1 MNSVVKRIVYRVK
14 LLFVS
19 PISVSSGYE
28 GMTDS
33 DVLRDYDGNPFIS
46 GSSIA
51 GAFRAYVQSKN
62 NRNDIFGFA
71 NDEDG
76 KMSPIFISDLKF
88 DNKVINDIR
97 DSVAL
102 DDNKITKEGAKF
114 DFEVLQGNSKGYFY
128 IELTIREKDN
138 EELLVSA
145 LNEIF
150 NGIHLKEIRLGSN
163 KTRGYGIIDID
174 QIKKREFTKNNFL
187 DYKDC
192 YSENAWNNEP
202 KYKLDYSTKGHWMCI
217 EVPLRLKGGI
227 SIRKYAVRKG
237 APDFEHM
244 TDHGSPVIPGTS
256 IMGALRHRIKEIIK
270 ELDEYS
276 SYGLYP
282 NKMIDEMFGFVSGKD
297 AHISGVI
304 VDEMV
309 IEGAKALEMTRTGI
323 SRFENSARNG
333 ALYKEKTYVDGVFT
347 LRLSV
352 CRENPNVEWIIGIL
366 LLAVKD
372 LQNGF
377 LAVGGQTSIGRGIF
391 EANGPLTIDGEENKE
406 DEYIASSIVK
416 YKEMNYEH

>member
-1 MNSVVKRIVYRVK
+1 MNSVVKRIVYRIE

-19 PISVSSGYE
+19 PVNVSSGLE
-28 GMTDS
+28 GTTDS
-33 DVLRDYDGNPFIS
+33 DVLRDYDGHPFIS

-62 NRNDIFGFA
+62 NGNDIFGFA

-76 KMSPIFISDLKF
+76 KMSPVFISDLKF
-88 DNKVINDIR
+88 NKSETDIR

-138 EELLVSA
+138 EELLVGA

-192 YSENAWNNEP
+192 YRELFWKKNVKA
-202 KYKLDYSTKGHWMCI
+202 YDLDYSTKGHWMSI

-237 APDFEHM
+237 APDFEHI

-270 ELDEYS
+270 ELDKDS

-333 ALYKEKTYVDGVFT
+333 ALYKEKTYVDGTFT

-352 CRENPNVEWIIGIL
+352 CKENPNMDWIIGIL

-391 EANGPLTIDGEENKE
+391 EANGPLTVDGEENKE
-406 DEYIASSIVK
+406 DAYIASSIVK
-416 YKEMNYEH
+416 YKEMDYEH

>member
-1 MNSVVKRIVYRVK
+1 MNSVVKRIVYRVE

-62 NRNDIFGFA
+62 NGNDIFGFA

-76 KMSPIFISDLKF
+76 KMSPVFISDLKF
-88 DNKVINDIR
+88 NKSETDIR

-138 EELLVSA
+138 EELLVST

-150 NGIHLKEIRLGSN
+150 NGIHLKEIRLGNN

-192 YSENAWNNEP
+192 YREP
-202 KYKLDYSTKGHWMCI
+202 FWKKNVKAYDLDYSTKGHMVSI

-227 SIRKYAVRKG
+227 SIRKYAVKKN
-237 APDFEHM
+237 APDFEHI
-244 TDHGSPVIPGTS
+244 TDHGCPVIPGTS

-270 ELDEYS
+270 ELDKDS
-276 SYGLYP
+276 LYGLYP

-333 ALYKEKTYVDGVFT
+333 ALYKEKTYVDGTFT

-352 CRENPNVEWIIGIL
+352 CKENPNVEWIIGIL

-406 DEYIASSIVK
+406 DAYIASSIVK
-416 YKEMNYEH
+416 YKELDNEH

>member
-1 MNSVVKRIVYRVK
+1 MNSVVKRIVYRVE

-62 NRNDIFGFA
+62 NGNDIFGFA

-76 KMSPIFISDLKF
+76 KMSPVFISDLKF
-88 DNKVINDIR
+88 NKSETDIR

-138 EELLVSA
+138 EELLVST

-150 NGIHLKEIRLGSN
+150 NGIHLKEIRLGNN
-163 KTRGYGIIDID
+163 KTRGYGIIDIEE
-174 QIKKREFTKNNFL
+174 IKMREFTKNNFL
-187 DYKDC
+187 EYKDC

-270 ELDEYS
+270 ELDKDS

-333 ALYKEKTYVDGVFT
+333 ALYKEKTYVDGTFT

-352 CRENPNVEWIIGIL
+352 CKENPNVEWIIGIL

-406 DEYIASSIVK
+406 DEYIATSIVK
-416 YKEMNYEH
+416 YKEMDYEH

>member
-1 MNSVVKRIVYRVK
+1 MNSVVKRIVYRIE

-62 NRNDIFGFA
+62 NGNDIFGFA

-76 KMSPIFISDLKF
+76 KMSPVFISDLKF
-88 DNKVINDIR
+88 NKSETDIR

-138 EELLVSA
+138 EELLVST

-150 NGIHLKEIRLGSN
+150 NGIHLKEIRLGNN
-163 KTRGYGIIDID
+163 KTRGYGIIDIEE
-174 QIKKREFTKNNFL
+174 IKMREFTKNNFL

-270 ELDEYS
+270 ELDKDS

-333 ALYKEKTYVDGVFT
+333 ALYKEKTYVDGTFT

-352 CRENPNVEWIIGIL
+352 CKENPNVEWIIGIL

-406 DEYIASSIVK
+406 DAYIASSIVK
-416 YKEMNYEH
+416 YKELDNEH

>member
-1 MNSVVKRIVYRVK
+1 MNSVVKRIVYRIE

-19 PISVSSGYE
+19 PVNVSSGLE
-28 GMTDS
+28 GTTDS
-33 DVLRDYDGNPFIS
+33 DVLRDYDGHPFIS

-62 NRNDIFGFA
+62 NGNDIFGFA

-76 KMSPIFISDLKF
+76 KMSPVFISNLKF
-88 DNKVINDIR
+88 NKSETDIR

-114 DFEVLQGNSKGYFY
+114 DFEVLQGKSKGYFY

-138 EELLVSA
+138 EELLVGA

-192 YSENAWNNEP
+192 YREP
-202 KYKLDYSTKGHWMCI
+202 FWKKNVKAYDLDYSTKGHMVSI

-227 SIRKYAVRKG
+227 SIRKYAVKKN
-237 APDFEHM
+237 APDFEHI
-244 TDHGSPVIPGTS
+244 TDHGCPVIPGTS

-270 ELDEYS
+270 ELDKDS
-276 SYGLYP
+276 LYGLYP

-333 ALYKEKTYVDGVFT
+333 ALYKEKTYVDGTFT

-352 CRENPNVEWIIGIL
+352 CKENPNMDWIIGIL

-406 DEYIASSIVK
+406 DAYIASSIVK
-416 YKEMNYEH
+416 YKEMDYEH

>member
-1 MNSVVKRIVYRVK
+1 MNSVVKRIVYRIE

-19 PISVSSGYE
+19 PVNVSSGLE
-28 GMTDS
+28 GTTDS
-33 DVLRDYDGNPFIS
+33 DVLRDYDGHPFIS

-62 NRNDIFGFA
+62 NGNDIFGFA

-76 KMSPIFISDLKF
+76 KMSPVFISDLKF
-88 DNKVINDIR
+88 NKSETDIR

-102 DDNKITKEGAKF
+102 DENKITKEGAKF
-114 DFEVLQGNSKGYFY
+114 DFEVIQGNSKGYFY

-138 EELLVSA
+138 EELLVGA

-192 YSENAWNNEP
+192 YREP
-202 KYKLDYSTKGHWMCI
+202 FWKKNVKAYDLDYSTKGHMVSI

-227 SIRKYAVRKG
+227 SIRKYAVKKN
-237 APDFEHM
+237 APDFEHI
-244 TDHGSPVIPGTS
+244 TDHGCPVIPGTS

-270 ELDEYS
+270 ELDKDGL
-276 SYGLYP
+276 YGLYP

-333 ALYKEKTYVDGVFT
+333 ALYKEKTYVDGTFT

-352 CRENPNVEWIIGIL
+352 CKENPNMDWIIGIL

-406 DEYIASSIVK
+406 DAYIASSIVK
-416 YKEMNYEH
+416 YKEMDYEH

>member
-1 MNSVVKRIVYRVK
+1 MNSVVKRIVYRVE

-33 DVLRDYDGNPFIS
+33 DVLRDYDGHPFIS

-62 NRNDIFGFA
+62 NGNDIFGFA

-76 KMSPIFISDLKF
+76 KMSPVFISDLKF
-88 DNKVINDIR
+88 NKSETDIR

-138 EELLVSA
+138 EELLVGA

-192 YSENAWNNEP
+192 YREP
-202 KYKLDYSTKGHWMCI
+202 FWKKNVKAYDLDYSTKGHMVSI

-227 SIRKYAVRKG
+227 SIRKYAVKKN
-237 APDFEHM
+237 APDFEHI
-244 TDHGSPVIPGTS
+244 TDHGCPVIPGTS

-270 ELDEYS
+270 ELDKDS
-276 SYGLYP
+276 LYGLYP

-333 ALYKEKTYVDGVFT
+333 ALYKEKTYVDGTFT

-352 CRENPNVEWIIGIL
+352 CKENPNMDWIIGIL

-377 LAVGGQTSIGRGIF
+377 LAVGGTDF
-391 EANGPLTIDGEENKE
+391 
-406 DEYIASSIVK
+406 YW
-416 YKEMNYEH
+416 

>member
-1 MNSVVKRIVYRVK
+1 MNSVVKRIVYRVE

-62 NRNDIFGFA
+62 NGNDIFGFA

-76 KMSPIFISDLKF
+76 KMSPVFISDLKF
-88 DNKVINDIR
+88 NKSETDIR

-138 EELLVSA
+138 EELLVST

-150 NGIHLKEIRLGSN
+150 NGIHLKEIRLGNN

-192 YSENAWNNEP
+192 YREP
-202 KYKLDYSTKGHWMCI
+202 FWKKNVKAYDLDYSTKGHMVSI
-217 EVPLRLKGGI
+217 EVPLSLKGGI
-227 SIRKYAVRKG
+227 SIRKYAVKKN
-237 APDFEHM
+237 APDFEHI
-244 TDHGSPVIPGTS
+244 TDHGCPVIPGTS

-270 ELDEYS
+270 ELDKDS
-276 SYGLYP
+276 LYGLYP

-333 ALYKEKTYVDGVFT
+333 ALYKEKTYVDGTFT
-347 LRLSV
+347 LKLSINK
-352 CRENPNVEWIIGIL
+352 ENPNMDWIIGIL

-391 EANGPLTIDGEENKE
+391 EANGTLKIDGEENKE
-406 DEYIASSIVK
+406 DAYIASSIEK
-416 YKEMNYEH
+416 YKEMDYEH

>member
-187 DYKDC
+187 NYKDC

-333 ALYKEKTYVDGVFT
+333 ALYKEKTYGDGVFT

>member
-1 MNSVVKRIVYRVK
+1 MNSVVKRIVYRVE

-62 NRNDIFGFA
+62 KGNDIFGFA

-138 EELLVSA
+138 EELLVGA

-174 QIKKREFTKNNFL
+174 QIKMREFTKNNFL

-192 YSENAWNNEP
+192 YCESAWNNEP

-237 APDFEHM
+237 APDFEHI

-333 ALYKEKTYVDGVFT
+333 ALYKEKTYVDGAFT

-352 CRENPNVEWIIGIL
+352 CKENPNAEWIIGIL

-416 YKEMNYEH
+416 YKELDNEH

>member
-1 MNSVVKRIVYRVK
+1 MNSVVKRIVYRVE

-62 NRNDIFGFA
+62 NGNDIFGFA

-76 KMSPIFISDLKF
+76 KMSPVFISDLKF
-88 DNKVINDIR
+88 NKSETDIR

-138 EELLVSA
+138 EELLVST

-150 NGIHLKEIRLGSN
+150 NGIHLKEIRLGNN
-163 KTRGYGIIDID
+163 KTRGYGIIDIEE
-174 QIKKREFTKNNFL
+174 IKMREFTKNNFL

-270 ELDEYS
+270 ELDKDS

-333 ALYKEKTYVDGVFT
+333 ALYKEKTYVDGTFT

-352 CRENPNVEWIIGIL
+352 CKENPNVEWIIGIL

-406 DEYIASSIVK
+406 DAYIASSIVK
-416 YKEMNYEH
+416 YKELDNEH

>member
-1 MNSVVKRIVYRVK
+1 MNSVVKRIVYRVE

-62 NRNDIFGFA
+62 NGNDIFGFA

-76 KMSPIFISDLKF
+76 KMSPVFISDLKF
-88 DNKVINDIR
+88 NKSETDIR

-138 EELLVSA
+138 EELLVGA

-150 NGIHLKEIRLGSN
+150 NCIHLKEIRLGNN
-163 KTRGYGIIDID
+163 KTRGYGIIDIEE
-174 QIKKREFTKNNFL
+174 IKMREFTKNNFL

-270 ELDEYS
+270 ELDKDS

-333 ALYKEKTYVDGVFT
+333 ALYKEKTYVDGTFT

-352 CRENPNVEWIIGIL
+352 CKENPNVEWIIGIL

-406 DEYIASSIVK
+406 DAYIASSIVK
-416 YKEMNYEH
+416 YKELDNEH

>member
-1 MNSVVKRIVYRVK
+1 MNSVVKRIVYRIE

-62 NRNDIFGFA
+62 NGNDIFGFA

-76 KMSPIFISDLKF
+76 KMSPVFISDLKF
-88 DNKVINDIR
+88 NKSETDIR

-138 EELLVSA
+138 EELLVST

-150 NGIHLKEIRLGSN
+150 NGIHLKEIRLGNN
-163 KTRGYGIIDID
+163 KTRGYGIIDIEE
-174 QIKKREFTKNNFL
+174 IKMREFTKNNFL

-270 ELDEYS
+270 ELDKDS

-333 ALYKEKTYVDGVFT
+333 ALYKEKTYVDGTFT

-352 CRENPNVEWIIGIL
+352 CKENPNMDWIIGIL

-406 DEYIASSIVK
+406 DAYIASSIVK
-416 YKEMNYEH
+416 YKELDNEH

>member
-1 MNSVVKRIVYRVK
+1 MNSVVKRIVYRVE

-62 NRNDIFGFA
+62 NGNDIFGFA

-76 KMSPIFISDLKF
+76 KMSPVFISDLKF
-88 DNKVINDIR
+88 NKSETDIR

-138 EELLVSA
+138 EELLVST

-150 NGIHLKEIRLGSN
+150 NGIHLKEIRLGNN
-163 KTRGYGIIDID
+163 KTRGYGIIDIEE
-174 QIKKREFTKNNFL
+174 IKMREFTKNNFL

-270 ELDEYS
+270 ELDKDS

-333 ALYKEKTYVDGVFT
+333 ALYKEKTYVDGTFT

-352 CRENPNVEWIIGIL
+352 CKENPNVEWIIGIL

-406 DEYIASSIVK
+406 DAYIASFIVK
-416 YKEMNYEH
+416 YKELDNEH

>member
-323 SRFENSARNG
+323 SRFENLARNG

-416 YKEMNYEH
+416 YKEMDYEH

>member
-1 MNSVVKRIVYRVK
+1 MNSVVKRIVYRIE

-19 PISVSSGYE
+19 PVNVSSGLE
-28 GMTDS
+28 GTTDS
-33 DVLRDYDGNPFIS
+33 DVLRDYDGHPFIS

-62 NRNDIFGFA
+62 NGNDIFGFA

-76 KMSPIFISDLKF
+76 KMSPVFISDLKF
-88 DNKVINDIR
+88 NKSETDIR

-138 EELLVSA
+138 EELLVST

-150 NGIHLKEIRLGSN
+150 NGIHLKEIRLGNN

-192 YSENAWNNEP
+192 YREP
-202 KYKLDYSTKGHWMCI
+202 FWKKNVKAYDLDYSTKGHMVSI
-217 EVPLRLKGGI
+217 EVPLSLKGGI
-227 SIRKYAVRKG
+227 SIRKYAVKKN
-237 APDFEHM
+237 APDFEHI
-244 TDHGSPVIPGTS
+244 TDHGCPVIPGTS

-270 ELDEYS
+270 ELDKDS
-276 SYGLYP
+276 LYGLYP

-333 ALYKEKTYVDGVFT
+333 ALYKEKTYVDGTFT

-352 CRENPNVEWIIGIL
+352 CKENPNMDWIIGIL

-406 DEYIASSIVK
+406 DAYIASSIVK
-416 YKEMNYEH
+416 YKEMDYEH

>member
-1 MNSVVKRIVYRVK
+1 MNSVVKRIVYRVE

-62 NRNDIFGFA
+62 NGNDIFGFA

-76 KMSPIFISDLKF
+76 KMSPVFISDLKF
-88 DNKVINDIR
+88 NKSETDIR

-138 EELLVSA
+138 EELLVST

-150 NGIHLKEIRLGSN
+150 NGIHLKEIRLGNN
-163 KTRGYGIIDID
+163 KTRGYGIIDIEE
-174 QIKKREFTKNNFL
+174 IKMREFTKNNFL

-237 APDFEHM
+237 APDFEHI

-270 ELDEYS
+270 ELDKDS

-333 ALYKEKTYVDGVFT
+333 ALYKEKTYVDGTFT

-352 CRENPNVEWIIGIL
+352 CKENPNVEWIIGIL

-406 DEYIASSIVK
+406 DAYIASSIVK
-416 YKEMNYEH
+416 YKELDNEH

>member
-1 MNSVVKRIVYRVK
+1 MNLVVKRIVYRVE

-33 DVLRDYDGNPFIS
+33 DVLRDYDGHPFIS

-62 NRNDIFGFA
+62 NGNDIFGFA

-76 KMSPIFISDLKF
+76 KMSPVFISDLKF
-88 DNKVINDIR
+88 NKSETDIR

-138 EELLVSA
+138 EELLVGT

-192 YSENAWNNEP
+192 YREP
-202 KYKLDYSTKGHWMCI
+202 FWKKNVKAYDLDYSTKGHMVSI

-227 SIRKYAVRKG
+227 SIRKYAVKKN
-237 APDFEHM
+237 APDFEHI
-244 TDHGSPVIPGTS
+244 TDHGCPVIPGTS

-270 ELDEYS
+270 ELDKDS

-333 ALYKEKTYVDGVFT
+333 TLYKEKTYVNGTFT
-347 LRLSV
+347 LKLSINK
-352 CRENPNVEWIIGIL
+352 ENPNMDWIIGIL

-391 EANGPLTIDGEENKE
+391 EANGTLKIDGEENKE
-406 DEYIASSIVK
+406 DVYIASSIEK
-416 YKEMNYEH
+416 YKEMDYEH

>member
-1 MNSVVKRIVYRVK
+1 MNSVVKRIVYRIE

-19 PISVSSGYE
+19 PVNVSSGLE
-28 GMTDS
+28 GTTDS
-33 DVLRDYDGNPFIS
+33 DVLRDYDGHPFIS

-62 NRNDIFGFA
+62 NGNDIFGFA

-76 KMSPIFISDLKF
+76 KMSPVFISDLKF
-88 DNKVINDIR
+88 NKSETDIR

-138 EELLVSA
+138 EELLVGA

-192 YSENAWNNEP
+192 YREP
-202 KYKLDYSTKGHWMCI
+202 FWKKNVKAYDLDYSTKGHMVSI

-227 SIRKYAVRKG
+227 SIRKYAVKKN
-237 APDFEHM
+237 APDFEHI
-244 TDHGSPVIPGTS
+244 TDHGCPVIPGTS

-270 ELDEYS
+270 ELDKDS
-276 SYGLYP
+276 LYGLYP

-333 ALYKEKTYVDGVFT
+333 ALYKEKTYVDGTFT

-352 CRENPNVEWIIGIL
+352 CKENPNMDWIIGIL

-391 EANGPLTIDGEENKE
+391 ETNGPLTIDGEENKE
-406 DEYIASSIVK
+406 DAYIASSIVK
-416 YKEMNYEH
+416 YKEMDYEH

>member
-1 MNSVVKRIVYRVK
+1 MNSVVKRIVYRIE

-19 PISVSSGYE
+19 PVNVSSGLE
-28 GMTDS
+28 GTTDS
-33 DVLRDYDGNPFIS
+33 DVLRDYDGHPFIS

-62 NRNDIFGFA
+62 NGNDIFGFA

-76 KMSPIFISDLKF
+76 KMSPVFISDLKF
-88 DNKVINDIR
+88 NKSETDIR

-102 DDNKITKEGAKF
+102 DENKITKEGAKF

-138 EELLVSA
+138 EELLVGA

-192 YSENAWNNEP
+192 YREP
-202 KYKLDYSTKGHWMCI
+202 FWKKNVKAYDLDYSTKGHMVSI

-227 SIRKYAVRKG
+227 SIRKYAVKKN
-237 APDFEHM
+237 APDFEHI
-244 TDHGSPVIPGTS
+244 TDHGCPVIPGTS

-270 ELDEYS
+270 ELDKDS
-276 SYGLYP
+276 LYGLYP

-333 ALYKEKTYVDGVFT
+333 ALYKEKTYVDGTFT

-352 CRENPNVEWIIGIL
+352 CKENPNMDWIIGIL
-366 LLAVKD
+366 LLAIKD

-406 DEYIASSIVK
+406 DAYIASSIVK
-416 YKEMNYEH
+416 YKEMDYEH

>member
-1 MNSVVKRIVYRVK
+1 
-14 LLFVS
+14 
-19 PISVSSGYE
+19 
-28 GMTDS
+28 
-33 DVLRDYDGNPFIS
+33 
-46 GSSIA
+46 
-51 GAFRAYVQSKN
+51 
-62 NRNDIFGFA
+62 
-71 NDEDG
+71 
-76 KMSPIFISDLKF
+76 
-88 DNKVINDIR
+88 
-97 DSVAL
+97 
-102 DDNKITKEGAKF
+102 
-114 DFEVLQGNSKGYFY
+114 
-128 IELTIREKDN
+128 
-138 EELLVSA
+138 
-145 LNEIF
+145 
-150 NGIHLKEIRLGSN
+150 
-163 KTRGYGIIDID
+163 
-174 QIKKREFTKNNFL
+174 
-187 DYKDC
+187 
-192 YSENAWNNEP
+192 
-202 KYKLDYSTKGHWMCI
+202 
-217 EVPLRLKGGI
+217 
-227 SIRKYAVRKG
+227 
-237 APDFEHM
+237 M

-416 YKEMNYEH
+416 YKEMDYEH

>member
-1 MNSVVKRIVYRVK
+1 MNSVVKRIVYRVE

-62 NRNDIFGFA
+62 NGNDIFGFA

-76 KMSPIFISDLKF
+76 KMSPVFISDLKF
-88 DNKVINDIR
+88 NKSETDIR

-138 EELLVSA
+138 EELLVST

-187 DYKDC
+187 DYRDC
-192 YSENAWNNEP
+192 YREP
-202 KYKLDYSTKGHWMCI
+202 FWKKNVKAYDLDYSTKGHWMCI

-227 SIRKYAVRKG
+227 SIRKYAVKKN
-237 APDFEHM
+237 APDFEHI
-244 TDHGSPVIPGTS
+244 TDHGCPVIPGTS

-270 ELDEYS
+270 ELDKDS

-416 YKEMNYEH
+416 YKEMDYEH

>member
-1 MNSVVKRIVYRVK
+1 MNSVVKRIVYRVE

-62 NRNDIFGFA
+62 NGNDIFGFA

-76 KMSPIFISDLKF
+76 KMSPVFISDLKF
-88 DNKVINDIR
+88 NKSETDIR

-138 EELLVSA
+138 EELLVDA

-163 KTRGYGIIDID
+163 KTRGYGIIDIEEV
-174 QIKKREFTKNNFL
+174 KMREFTKNNFL

-227 SIRKYAVRKG
+227 SIRKYAVKKN

-333 ALYKEKTYVDGVFT
+333 ALYKEKTYVDGTFT

-352 CRENPNVEWIIGIL
+352 CKENPNMEWIIGIL

-416 YKEMNYEH
+416 YKEMDYEH

>member
-1 MNSVVKRIVYRVK
+1 MNSVVKRIVYRVE

-62 NRNDIFGFA
+62 NGIDIFGFA

-76 KMSPIFISDLKF
+76 KMSPVFISDLKF
-88 DNKVINDIR
+88 NKSETDIR

-138 EELLVSA
+138 EELLVST

-150 NGIHLKEIRLGSN
+150 NGIHLKEIRLGNN
-163 KTRGYGIIDID
+163 KTRGYGIIDIEE
-174 QIKKREFTKNNFL
+174 IKMREFTKNNFL

-270 ELDEYS
+270 ELDKDS

-333 ALYKEKTYVDGVFT
+333 ALYKEKTYVDGTFT

-406 DEYIASSIVK
+406 DAYIASSIVK
-416 YKEMNYEH
+416 YKELDNEH

>member
-1 MNSVVKRIVYRVK
+1 MNSVIKRIVYRVE

-19 PISVSSGYE
+19 PVNVSSGQE

-33 DVLRDYDGNPFIS
+33 DVLRDYDGKPFIS

-62 NRNDIFGFA
+62 NGNDIFGFA

-192 YSENAWNNEP
+192 YSEKAWNNEP

-416 YKEMNYEH
+416 YKEMDYEH

>member
-391 EANGPLTIDGEENKE
+391 EANGPLKIDGEENKE

-416 YKEMNYEH
+416 YKEMNYEY

>member
-1 MNSVVKRIVYRVK
+1 MNSVVKRIVYRIE

-19 PISVSSGYE
+19 PVNVSSGLE
-28 GMTDS
+28 GTTDS
-33 DVLRDYDGNPFIS
+33 DVLRDYDGHPFIS

-62 NRNDIFGFA
+62 NGNDIFGFA

-76 KMSPIFISDLKF
+76 KMSPVFISDLKF
-88 DNKVINDIR
+88 NKSETDIR

-114 DFEVLQGNSKGYFY
+114 DFEVLQGKSKGYFY

-138 EELLVSA
+138 EELLVGA

-192 YSENAWNNEP
+192 YREP
-202 KYKLDYSTKGHWMCI
+202 FWEKNVKAYDLDYSTKGHMVSI

-227 SIRKYAVRKG
+227 SIRKYAVKKN
-237 APDFEHM
+237 APDFEHI
-244 TDHGSPVIPGTS
+244 TDHGCPVIPGTS

-270 ELDEYS
+270 ELDKDS
-276 SYGLYP
+276 LYGLYP

-333 ALYKEKTYVDGVFT
+333 ALYKEKTYVDGTFT

-352 CRENPNVEWIIGIL
+352 CKENPNMDWIIGIL

-391 EANGPLTIDGEENKE
+391 EANGTLKIDGEENKE
-406 DEYIASSIVK
+406 DAYIASSIVK
-416 YKEMNYEH
+416 YKEMDYEH

>member
-1 MNSVVKRIVYRVK
+1 MNSVVKRIVYRVE

-62 NRNDIFGFA
+62 KGNDIFGFA

-138 EELLVSA
+138 EELLVGA

-174 QIKKREFTKNNFL
+174 QIKMREFTKNNFL

-192 YSENAWNNEP
+192 YCESAWNNEP

-237 APDFEHM
+237 APDFEHI

-333 ALYKEKTYVDGVFT
+333 ALYKEKTYVNGTFT
-347 LRLSV
+347 LKLSINK
-352 CRENPNVEWIIGIL
+352 ENPNMDWIIGIL

-416 YKEMNYEH
+416 YKEMDYEH

>member
-309 IEGAKALEMTRTGI
+309 IEGAKALEITRTGI

-416 YKEMNYEH
+416 YKEMDYEH

>member
-1 MNSVVKRIVYRVK
+1 MNSVVKRIVYRIE

-19 PISVSSGYE
+19 PVNVSSGLE
-28 GMTDS
+28 GTTDS
-33 DVLRDYDGNPFIS
+33 DVLRDYDGHPFIS

-62 NRNDIFGFA
+62 NGNDIFGFA

-76 KMSPIFISDLKF
+76 KMSPVFISDLKF
-88 DNKVINDIR
+88 NKSETDIR

-138 EELLVSA
+138 EELLVGA

-192 YSENAWNNEP
+192 YREP
-202 KYKLDYSTKGHWMCI
+202 FWKKNVKEYDLDYSTKGHMMSI

-237 APDFEHM
+237 APDFEHI

-270 ELDEYS
+270 ELDKDS

-282 NKMIDEMFGFVSGKD
+282 NKMIDEIFGFVSGKD

-352 CRENPNVEWIIGIL
+352 CRENPNMDWIIGIL

-416 YKEMNYEH
+416 YKEMDYEH

>member
-1 MNSVVKRIVYRVK
+1 MNSVVKRIVYRVE

-62 NRNDIFGFA
+62 NGNDIFGFA

-76 KMSPIFISDLKF
+76 KMSPVFISDLKF
-88 DNKVINDIR
+88 NKSETDIR

-138 EELLVSA
+138 EELLVGA

-192 YSENAWNNEP
+192 YREP
-202 KYKLDYSTKGHWMCI
+202 FWKKNVKAYDLDYSTKGHMVSI
-217 EVPLRLKGGI
+217 EVPLSLKGGI

-237 APDFEHM
+237 APDFEHI

-270 ELDEYS
+270 ELDKDS

-282 NKMIDEMFGFVSGKD
+282 NKMIDEIFGFVSGKD

-333 ALYKEKTYVDGVFT
+333 ALYKEKTYVDGTFT

-352 CRENPNVEWIIGIL
+352 CKENPNMDWIIGIL

-406 DEYIASSIVK
+406 DAYIASSIVK
-416 YKEMNYEH
+416 YKEMDYEH

>member
-1 MNSVVKRIVYRVK
+1 MNSVVKRIVYRVE

-19 PISVSSGYE
+19 PVNVSSGQE

-33 DVLRDYDGNPFIS
+33 DVLRDYDGKPFIS

-62 NRNDIFGFA
+62 NGNDIFGFA

-76 KMSPIFISDLKF
+76 KMSPVFISDLKF
-88 DNKVINDIR
+88 NKVENDIR

-102 DDNKITKEGAKF
+102 DDNKITQEGAKF

-187 DYKDC
+187 EYKDC
-192 YSENAWNNEP
+192 FKETFWKEVSEYN
-202 KYKLDYSTKGHWMCI
+202 LDYSTKGHWMCI
-217 EVPLRLKGGI
+217 EVPLCLKGGI

-237 APDFEHM
+237 APDFEHI

-270 ELDEYS
+270 ELNVNS
-276 SYGLYP
+276 STELNV

-323 SRFENSARNG
+323 SRFENSTRNG
-333 ALYKEKTYVDGVFT
+333 ALYKEKTYVDGAFT

-352 CRENPNVEWIIGIL
+352 CKENPNMDWIIGIL

-377 LAVGGQTSIGRGIF
+377 LAVGGQTSIGRGIL
-391 EANGPLTIDGEENKE
+391 EANGALTIDGEENKE
-406 DEYIASSIVK
+406 DAYIASSIVK
-416 YKEMNYEH
+416 YKEMDYEH

>member
-1 MNSVVKRIVYRVK
+1 MNSVVKRIVYRVE

-62 NRNDIFGFA
+62 NGNDIFGFA

-76 KMSPIFISDLKF
+76 KMSPVFISDLKF
-88 DNKVINDIR
+88 NKSETDIR

-138 EELLVSA
+138 EELLVST

-150 NGIHLKEIRLGSN
+150 NGIHLKEIRLGNN

-174 QIKKREFTKNNFL
+174 QIKKREFTNNNFF

-192 YSENAWNNEP
+192 YREP
-202 KYKLDYSTKGHWMCI
+202 FWKKNVKAYDLDYSTKGHMVSI
-217 EVPLRLKGGI
+217 EVPLSLKGGI
-227 SIRKYAVRKG
+227 SIRKYAVKKN
-237 APDFEHM
+237 APDFEHI
-244 TDHGSPVIPGTS
+244 TDHGCPVIPGTS

-270 ELDEYS
+270 ELDKDS
-276 SYGLYP
+276 LYGLYP

-333 ALYKEKTYVDGVFT
+333 ALYKEKTYVDGTFT

-352 CRENPNVEWIIGIL
+352 CKENPNVEWIIGIL

-406 DEYIASSIVK
+406 DAYIASSIVK
-416 YKEMNYEH
+416 YKELDNEH

>member
-1 MNSVVKRIVYRVK
+1 MNSVVKRIVYRVE

-62 NRNDIFGFA
+62 NGNDIFGFA

-76 KMSPIFISDLKF
+76 KMSPVFISDLKF
-88 DNKVINDIR
+88 NKSETDIR

-138 EELLVSA
+138 EELLVST

-150 NGIHLKEIRLGSN
+150 NGIHLKEIRLGNN
-163 KTRGYGIIDID
+163 KTRGYGIIDIEE
-174 QIKKREFTKNNFL
+174 IKMREFTKNNFL

-192 YSENAWNNEP
+192 YREP
-202 KYKLDYSTKGHWMCI
+202 FWKKNVKAYDLDYSTKGHMVSI
-217 EVPLRLKGGI
+217 EVPLSLKGGI
-227 SIRKYAVRKG
+227 SIRKYAVKKN
-237 APDFEHM
+237 APDFEHI
-244 TDHGSPVIPGTS
+244 TDHGCPVIPGTS

-270 ELDEYS
+270 ELDKDS
-276 SYGLYP
+276 LYGLYP

-333 ALYKEKTYVDGVFT
+333 ALYKEKTYVDGTFT

-352 CRENPNVEWIIGIL
+352 CKENPNMDWIIGIL

-406 DEYIASSIVK
+406 DAYIASSIVK
-416 YKEMNYEH
+416 YKEMDYEH

>member
-1 MNSVVKRIVYRVK
+1 MNSVVKRIVYRVE

-33 DVLRDYDGNPFIS
+33 DVLRDYDGHPFIS
-46 GSSIA
+46 GSTIA

-62 NRNDIFGFA
+62 NGNDIFGFA

-76 KMSPIFISDLKF
+76 KMSPVFISDLKF
-88 DNKVINDIR
+88 NKSETDIR

-138 EELLVSA
+138 EELLVGT

-192 YSENAWNNEP
+192 YREP
-202 KYKLDYSTKGHWMCI
+202 FWKKNVKAYDLDYSTKGHMVSI

-227 SIRKYAVRKG
+227 SIRKYAVKKN
-237 APDFEHM
+237 APDFEHI
-244 TDHGSPVIPGTS
+244 TDHGCPVIPGTS

-270 ELDEYS
+270 ELDKDS

-333 ALYKEKTYVDGVFT
+333 TLYKEKTYVNGTFT
-347 LRLSV
+347 LKLSINK
-352 CRENPNVEWIIGIL
+352 ENPNMDWIIGIL

-377 LAVGGQTSIGRGIF
+377 LVVGGQTSIGRGIF
-391 EANGPLTIDGEENKE
+391 EANGTLKIDGEENKE
-406 DEYIASSIVK
+406 DVYIASSIEK
-416 YKEMNYEH
+416 YKEMDYEH

>member
-1 MNSVVKRIVYRVK
+1 MNSVVKRIVYRVE

-33 DVLRDYDGNPFIS
+33 DVLRDYDGHPFIS

-62 NRNDIFGFA
+62 NGNDIFGFA

-76 KMSPIFISDLKF
+76 KMSPVFISDLKF
-88 DNKVINDIR
+88 NKSETDIR

-102 DDNKITKEGAKF
+102 DENKITKEGAKF

-138 EELLVSA
+138 EELLVGA

-192 YSENAWNNEP
+192 YREP
-202 KYKLDYSTKGHWMCI
+202 FWKKNVKAYDLDYSTKGHMVSI

-227 SIRKYAVRKG
+227 SIRKYAVKKN
-237 APDFEHM
+237 APDFEHI
-244 TDHGSPVIPGTS
+244 TDHGCPVIPGTS

-270 ELDEYS
+270 ELDKDS
-276 SYGLYP
+276 LYGLYP

-333 ALYKEKTYVDGVFT
+333 ALYKEKTYVDGTFT

-352 CRENPNVEWIIGIL
+352 CKENPNMDWIIGIL

-406 DEYIASSIVK
+406 DAYIASSIVK
-416 YKEMNYEH
+416 YKEMDYEH

>member
-1 MNSVVKRIVYRVK
+1 MNSVVKRIVYRVE

-62 NRNDIFGFA
+62 NGNDIFGFA

-76 KMSPIFISDLKF
+76 KMSPVFISDLKF
-88 DNKVINDIR
+88 NKSETDIR

-138 EELLVSA
+138 EELLVST

-150 NGIHLKEIRLGSN
+150 NGLHLKEIRLGNN
-163 KTRGYGIIDID
+163 KTRGYGIIDIEE
-174 QIKKREFTKNNFL
+174 IKMREFTKNNFL

-270 ELDEYS
+270 ELDKDS

-333 ALYKEKTYVDGVFT
+333 ALYKEKTYVDGTFT

-352 CRENPNVEWIIGIL
+352 CKENPNVEWIIGIL

-406 DEYIASSIVK
+406 DAYIASSIVK
-416 YKEMNYEH
+416 YKELDNEH

>member
-1 MNSVVKRIVYRVK
+1 MNSVVKRIVYRVE

-62 NRNDIFGFA
+62 NGIDIFGFA

-76 KMSPIFISDLKF
+76 KMSPVFISDLKF
-88 DNKVINDIR
+88 NKSETDIR

-138 EELLVSA
+138 EELLVST

-150 NGIHLKEIRLGSN
+150 NGIHLKEIRLGNN
-163 KTRGYGIIDID
+163 KTRGYGIIDIEE
-174 QIKKREFTKNNFL
+174 IKMREFTKNNFL
-187 DYKDC
+187 EYKDC

-237 APDFEHM
+237 APDFEHI

-270 ELDEYS
+270 ELDKDS

-416 YKEMNYEH
+416 YKEMDYEH

>member
-1 MNSVVKRIVYRVK
+1 MNSVVKRIVYRIE

-19 PISVSSGYE
+19 PVNVSSGLE
-28 GMTDS
+28 GTTDS
-33 DVLRDYDGNPFIS
+33 DVLRDYDGHPFIS

-62 NRNDIFGFA
+62 NGNDIFGFA

-76 KMSPIFISDLKF
+76 KMSPVFISDLKF
-88 DNKVINDIR
+88 NKSETDIR

-192 YSENAWNNEP
+192 YREP
-202 KYKLDYSTKGHWMCI
+202 FWKKNVKAYDLDYSTKGHMVSI

-227 SIRKYAVRKG
+227 SIRKYAVKKN
-237 APDFEHM
+237 APDFEHI
-244 TDHGSPVIPGTS
+244 TDHGCPVIPGTS

-270 ELDEYS
+270 ELDKDS
-276 SYGLYP
+276 LYGLYP

-333 ALYKEKTYVDGVFT
+333 ALYKEKTYVDGTFT

-352 CRENPNVEWIIGIL
+352 CKENPNMDWIIGIL
-366 LLAVKD
+366 LLAVKVV
-372 LQNGF
+372 LRQEKG
-377 LAVGGQTSIGRGIF
+377 LI
-391 EANGPLTIDGEENKE
+391 K
-406 DEYIASSIVK
+406 
-416 YKEMNYEH
+416 